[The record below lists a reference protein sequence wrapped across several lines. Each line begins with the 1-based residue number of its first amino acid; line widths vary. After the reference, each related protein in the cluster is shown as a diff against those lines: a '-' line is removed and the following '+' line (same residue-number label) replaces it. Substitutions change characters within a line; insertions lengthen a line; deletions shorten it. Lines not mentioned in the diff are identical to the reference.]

1 MTARVAACARNVW
14 KCRLIINLAINL
26 IAAYSNKTQFQFFS
40 LDHKVTLKSLPD
52 TNPGI
57 VMIIESLNYPLRV
70 GLMPSLRSKM
80 NDSWKLILNAEKHE
94 TRLICKYL
102 SGRLS

>member
-57 VMIIESLNYPLRV
+57 VMILESLNYPLV
-70 GLMPSLRSKM
+70 LPGEGGTYAFASL
-80 NDSWKLILNAEKHE
+80 EYE
-94 TRLICKYL
+94 
-102 SGRLS
+102 